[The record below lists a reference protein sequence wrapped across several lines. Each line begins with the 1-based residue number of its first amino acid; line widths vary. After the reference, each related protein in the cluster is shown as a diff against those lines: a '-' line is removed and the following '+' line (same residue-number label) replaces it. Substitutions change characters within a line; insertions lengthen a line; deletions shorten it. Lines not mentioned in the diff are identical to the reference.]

1 MEHLRSLGDQ
11 RMLLLFFL
19 FCRLPVVSAIEKL
32 LQTVLVCG
40 NPWSSLFLFK
50 FLGISRLLNVGDKLW
65 GAKVKQA
72 NCVCVFYCLKANLSE
87 ALKPIHM
94 HELGCCGTSFR
105 QMSTILL
112 FWTNEW
118 RQVVQ
123 SVGLE
128 AHPLIE
134 SDCWTWVIWFNPFW
148 SGNVSLTDGLQHF
161 LRKVSEALFFE
172 H

>member
-94 HELGCCGTSFR
+94 HELGCWHVFPTDVHYTSLLNKWMKAGSAECGAGSSPTNWIR
-105 QMSTILL
+105 LL
-112 FWTNEW
+112 NLSNLI
-118 RQVVQ
+118 Q
-123 SVGLE
+123 SL
-128 AHPLIE
+128 LIWE
-134 SDCWTWVIWFNPFW
+134 C
-148 SGNVSLTDGLQHF
+148 
-161 LRKVSEALFFE
+161 
-172 H
+172 